1 MDFDSAKT
9 KKCVDKLDT
18 EKYFFLFFG
27 PHFFAN
33 PLCRATLSLR
43 PALRRSGFA
52 TLPIG
57 GRLFLLSI
65 KYKMQT

>member
-9 KKCVDKLDT
+9 KKRVDKLDT
-18 EKYFFLFFG
+18 EKYFFLFLD
-27 PHFFAN
+27 HIFFAN
-33 PLCRATLSLR
+33 PLCRATLTLR

-57 GRLFLLSI
+57 GRLLFAVD
-65 KYKMQT
+65 